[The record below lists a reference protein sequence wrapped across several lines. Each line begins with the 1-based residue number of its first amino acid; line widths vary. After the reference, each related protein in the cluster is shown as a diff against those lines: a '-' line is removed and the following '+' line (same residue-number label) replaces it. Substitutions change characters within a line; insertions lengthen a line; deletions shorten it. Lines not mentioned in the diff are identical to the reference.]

1 MSTNPYYFVSKGS
14 ITMTKLRLMSHNQWK
29 CDHNLPDWEKIG
41 ADCSAEV
48 RVRGFVRVYKDTLP
62 DVIGCQEVSATM
74 ADYLVRFAAE
84 EGLHYALLWGRD
96 TPILYRPDKFE
107 LVDSA
112 FALYPDEF
120 PGHEGIFNNDQT
132 KSWNLAVFR
141 VKESGKLF
149 IFVSTHLWWK
159 SGNPAAKNYQPYS
172 AEARAY
178 QIGLVSE
185 KIKEYQAK
193 YACPA
198 VLVGDLNSGYGSL
211 AIDRAFREGFRH
223 AHDLATDYAD
233 ESCGLHECFGWGY
246 YNYYNDAPFP
256 ASIDH
261 ILIKDAPE
269 GFVRRYERFSP
280 EYYLPLSDHSPA
292 IADVEF

>member
-1 MSTNPYYFVSKGS
+1 
-14 ITMTKLRLMSHNQWK
+14 MTKLRLMSHNQWK

-48 RVRGFVRVYKDTLP
+48 RTKGFVRVYRDTQP
-62 DVIGCQEVSATM
+62 DVIGCQEVSPMM
-74 ADYLVRFAAE
+74 ADYLLRYAAE
-84 EGLHYALLWGRD
+84 EGLRYALLWGRD
-96 TPILYRPDKFE
+96 TPILYNPKKFE
-107 LVDSA
+107 LVDSE

-120 PGHEGIFNNDQT
+120 PGHEGVFNNSHT

-149 IFVSTHLWWK
+149 LFATTHLWWK
-159 SGNPAAKNYQPYS
+159 SGNPSAQNYQPFS

-178 QIGLVSE
+178 QIGLVIE
-185 KIKEYQAK
+185 KIKLYQTQ

-198 VLVGDLNSGYGSL
+198 VLVGDLNSGVGSL
-211 AIDRAFREGFRH
+211 ALKRAYAEDFAH
-223 AHDLATDYAD
+223 AHDLAVEYAD
-233 ESCGLHECFGWGY
+233 NSCGLHDCFGWGY
-246 YNYYNDAPFP
+246 TPYYRDAPFTS
-256 ASIDH
+256 SIDH

-280 EYYLPLSDHSPA
+280 DYYLPLSDHSPA
-292 IADVEF
+292 IAEVEW